1 VVRVRVCRECVQLL
15 PSNKRVEATFEI
27 TGLVSDI
34 SSLVS
39 VCVRARVRATST
51 FKRRFNMAAIC

>member
-1 VVRVRVCRECVQLL
+1 VRVCRECVQLL
-15 PSNKRVEATFEI
+15 PLKKRVEATLEI

-34 SSLVS
+34 SGLVS
-39 VCVRARVRATST
+39 VRARVRATST